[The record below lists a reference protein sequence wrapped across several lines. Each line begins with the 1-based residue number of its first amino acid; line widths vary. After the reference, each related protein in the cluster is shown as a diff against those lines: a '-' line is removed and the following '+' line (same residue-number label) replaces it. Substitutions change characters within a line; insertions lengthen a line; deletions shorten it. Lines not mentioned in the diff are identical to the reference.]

1 MKMCMIVQIT
11 DTHIEDLLNHQ
22 ITCVTFDPITD
33 RQSVQFIKTDSD
45 S

>member
-11 DTHIEDLLNHQ
+11 DTHTKDLLNHQ
-22 ITCVTFDPITD
+22 ITCVTIDQITD
-33 RQSVQFIKTDSD
+33 RQFIKTDSD